1 MQLYWSDLNYKYE
14 KALQHSR
21 RRVHVCLSVLQ
32 LFHPPS
38 KELSTTAHLTKIS
51 GDRFAIGIKEQSASP
66 YQVLT
71 AY

>member
-1 MQLYWSDLNYKYE
+1 MQLYWSDLNYKYK
-14 KALQHSR
+14 KALQR
-21 RRVHVCLSVLQ
+21 PRVHVCLSVLQ